1 MLCVLFSV
9 FQILVCQ
16 SAFPAVTG
24 SDRGSSV
31 AWADAHDYHVSIAE
45 LDYDSRRG
53 HLALAVHLFTDDLEM
68 ALEAAGAGDSLF
80 LGTEFERADADRW
93 LRSYLAE
100 NLALE
105 LDGHRVEWSFLGRE
119 NSEDL
124 MAQWVY
130 LEADVQDAP
139 GKNWLLRNELL
150 MDLYR
155 DQKNL
160 VHLRVDRERRTTM
173 FFSRRKTLQSYVA
186 DR

>member
-1 MLCVLFSV
+1 MQFVLFSV

-16 SAFPAVTG
+16 AACTAVTTP
-24 SDRGSSV
+24 DRGISA

-80 LGTEFERADADRW
+80 LGTEFERADADSW
-93 LRSYLAE
+93 LRPYLMQ

-105 LDGHRVEWSFLGRE
+105 LDGHRVEWRFLGRE

-124 MAQWVY
+124 MAQWLY
-130 LEADVQDAP
+130 LEADVQGVP
-139 GKNWLLRNELL
+139 GKKWLLRNELL

-173 FFSRRKTLQSYVA
+173 FFSRRKTQQSYVA